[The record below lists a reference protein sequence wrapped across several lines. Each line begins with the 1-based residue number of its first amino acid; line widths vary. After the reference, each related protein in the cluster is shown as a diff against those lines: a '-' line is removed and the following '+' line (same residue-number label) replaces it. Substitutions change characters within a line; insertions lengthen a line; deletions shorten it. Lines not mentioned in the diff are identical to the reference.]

1 MITLDIISD
10 PICPW
15 CYLGKAKLDRA
26 LDAAPD
32 HPFDIRWRPFRLNPD
47 MPREGA
53 DRRAFMAAKF
63 GAAEFEAMN
72 ARLSEAGAEVGV
84 QFEFDRI
91 TRTPDTTDCH
101 RLIRWASVTGNQTM
115 VADELF
121 RRYFREGQDISEL
134 PVLVEVAEQAGLD
147 GEAILRLLTGDA
159 EREEIE
165 KEDAMAREMGV
176 TGVPTFLIGG
186 KYVLQGAQESETWAQ
201 VIEQLRSMPIS
212 GEDADEEEDTEA
224 R

>member
-47 MPREGA
+47 MPPEGA

-63 GAAEFEAMN
+63 GAEQFEAMN
-72 ARLSEAGAEVGV
+72 RRLREAGAEVGIA
-84 QFEFDRI
+84 FEFERI
-91 TRTPDTTDCH
+91 TRTPDTTNCH
-101 RLIRWASVTGNQTM
+101 RLIRWASVTGNQTL
-115 VADELF
+115 VVDQLF

-134 PVLVEVAEQAGLD
+134 PVLVEIAEQAGMD
-147 GEAILRLLTGDA
+147 GEVILRLLTGDT
-159 EREEIE
+159 ERAEIE
-165 KEDAMAREMGV
+165 KENATAREMGV

-201 VIEQLRSMPIS
+201 VIEQMRAMPMS
-212 GEDADEEEDTEA
+212 SDEDETEDVP
-224 R
+224 